1 MKALAALVSGRIMRV
16 PAVNPAVASYQE
28 EIP

>member
-1 MKALAALVSGRIMRV
+1 MKALAALAGGRIMRV
-16 PAVNPAVASYQE
+16 PAVTPAAASYQE